1 MALMDDLSCVF
12 LVLRFTGEGE
22 SVLGLAIGDLVNA
35 EPFVRRPD
43 ETREMTL
50 DIFNVIELGSEGI
63 LDIHDD
69 DFPIGLAF
77 IEQRHDAEDLDLL
90 DLAYIADLFAD
101 FANIEGVVVA
111 LGLGLSVRLR
121 WIFPGLGEGTVIP
134 DVSVVGEAVADETQP
149 SLLDILFNG
158 VEGFLLG
165 NFHLSIRPARNFDD
179 HVENAVV
186 LVCEKRDVVE
196 GRDHGA
202 ILFDVDAVFKSVCRA
217 DKAGSILWTS
227 LRVINRD
234 CQEYAREDILR

>member
-1 MALMDDLSCVF
+1 MAFMDDLSRVF

-50 DIFNVIELGSEGI
+50 DVFNVVELGSKGI
-63 LDIHDD
+63 LNIDDD
-69 DFPIGLAF
+69 DFPIGLAL

-90 DLAYIADLFAD
+90 DLAYIADLLAD
-101 FANIEGVVVA
+101 FADIEGVVVA
-111 LGLGLSVRLR
+111 LGLGLSVGLR
-121 WIFPGLGEGTVIP
+121 GIFPGLGEGAVIP
-134 DVSVVGEAVADETQP
+134 DVSVVGEAVADEPQP
-149 SLLDILFNG
+149 PLLDILFNG
-158 VEGFLLG
+158 IEGFLLG

-179 HVENAVV
+179 HVEDAVV

-196 GRDHGA
+196 GRDDGA

-217 DKAGSILWTS
+217 DEAGSILRS
-227 LRVINRD
+227 HFEMVG
-234 CQEYAREDILR
+234 